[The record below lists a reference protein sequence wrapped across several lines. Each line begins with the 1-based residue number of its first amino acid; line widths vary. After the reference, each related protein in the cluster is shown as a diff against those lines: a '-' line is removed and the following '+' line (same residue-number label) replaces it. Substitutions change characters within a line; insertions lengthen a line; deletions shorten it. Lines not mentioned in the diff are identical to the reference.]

1 MASIEGAIK
10 HINYTATRKSWC
22 KTKYNIASDEVIY
35 QGRSYYKSFSY
46 LSDRSEVY
54 HYIQDYLEKNN
65 IPYTIEEKYNNY
77 YISKQ
82 GKVIWDKKQMY
93 TIKIA

>member
-1 MASIEGAIK
+1 MSSVEECIK
-10 HINYTATRKSWC
+10 HINYTATRRSWC
-22 KTKYNIASDEVIY
+22 KTRYNIASDEVEYNGI
-35 QGRSYYKSFSY
+35 SYYKSFSY

-54 HYIQDYLEKNN
+54 NYIKDYLEKNN

-82 GKVIWDKKQMY
+82 GKVIYDKKLMY